1 MPAPL
6 FRMTRVSKSF
16 GATRALV
23 DISFEVSAGE
33 VRALVGENGAG
44 KSTLLG
50 ILAGVHGADSGSMEV
65 DGAPFTPRGPAQ
77 ARRAGVAM
85 IHQEL
90 AIAPD
95 LTIAENISLGAEP
108 ARGGIVDRSV
118 MRERAKSALARLTSN
133 SIDVDRPAREFSLST
148 LQLVEI
154 ARALASE
161 ARVIVLDEPTSSLG
175 KADAARLYVVLREL
189 ASRGLGI
196 VVVTHFLE
204 ELAQFADT
212 YTVLRDGEMVAEGS
226 MAGVTVDDL
235 VAAMV
240 GRPLDAMFPH
250 VPHTAGEVLLRA
262 EHLCGVRAPDD
273 VTLEIRRGEILGI
286 AGLVGAG
293 RSEFLR
299 CLYGLDPVRS
309 GSVKLGGSPM
319 PRSNPRASIRNAI
332 GFLSEDRKGE
342 GLATRQSIEDNMT
355 LSRLEPYS
363 RWGWLSLG
371 RRRAAVSE
379 RLQRMRCKPDDP
391 RAVVATLSGGNQQKV
406 AFARL
411 LHQDADVLL
420 LDEPTRGIDVATKS
434 EMYQAIGELAARG
447 KAIVLAS
454 SHFPEL
460 LHVCD
465 FIAVFQRGRLC
476 AMRPACEWTEATLL
490 RTASGVGS

>member
-1 MPAPL
+1 M
-6 FRMTRVSKSF
+6 
-16 GATRALV
+16 
-23 DISFEVSAGE
+23 
-33 VRALVGENGAG
+33 
-44 KSTLLG
+44 
-50 ILAGVHGADSGSMEV
+50 
-65 DGAPFTPRGPAQ
+65 
-77 ARRAGVAM
+77 
-85 IHQEL
+85 
-90 AIAPD
+90 
-95 LTIAENISLGAEP
+95 
-108 ARGGIVDRSV
+108 
-118 MRERAKSALARLTSN
+118 
-133 SIDVDRPAREFSLST
+133 
-148 LQLVEI
+148 
-154 ARALASE
+154 
-161 ARVIVLDEPTSSLG
+161 IVLDEPTSSLG

-212 YTVLRDGEMVAEGS
+212 YTVLRDGKRVAEGS
-226 MAGVTVDDL
+226 MADVTVDDL

-309 GSVKLGGSPM
+309 GSVRLGGSLL

-434 EMYQAIGELAARG
+434 EMYRAIGELAARG
-447 KAIVLAS
+447 KAVVLAS

-476 AMRPACEWTEATLL
+476 AMRPASEWTEATLL